1 VGGWGDQLFH
11 LTERSVWEAARRSGE
26 YRMST
31 RGVSFEDAGFVHC
44 ALRHQVRGVA
54 ERYFA
59 DAEDLVLLVID
70 RARLT
75 TRVEFEA
82 AESGAEPFP
91 HIYAPLPLAAVR
103 AVVSVPRDGDGRL
116 VLPD

>member
-1 VGGWGDQLFH
+1 
-11 LTERSVWEAARRSGE
+11 
-26 YRMST
+26 MST
-31 RGVSFEDAGFVHC
+31 RGVSLEDAGFVHC

-59 DAEDLVLLVID
+59 AAEDLVLLVID

-75 TRVEFEA
+75 AQVEFEA
-82 AESGAEPFP
+82 AEPGAEPFP
-91 HIYAPLPLAAVR
+91 HLYGPLPADAVR
-103 AVVSVPRDGDGRL
+103 AVLPVVRDAHGRF